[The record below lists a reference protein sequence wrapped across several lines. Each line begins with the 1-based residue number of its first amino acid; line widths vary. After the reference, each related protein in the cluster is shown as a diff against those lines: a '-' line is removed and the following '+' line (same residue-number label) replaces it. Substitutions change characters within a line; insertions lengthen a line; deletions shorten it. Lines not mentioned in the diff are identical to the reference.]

1 MLLEVP
7 WIWALPLS
15 FLVTLKTASFELG
28 VGAGRATTQPVPWPS
43 ISFAGT
49 RVKAAVELLVFRPD
63 LLWTFGELG
72 QLVPDPGFLMASSSE
87 PVKALPAK
95 SLMPMI
101 ANGFESPS
109 FG

>member
-1 MLLEVP
+1 MLRDVP

-28 VGAGRATTQPVPWPS
+28 VGAGRATIHPVPWPS

-49 RVKAAVELLVFRPD
+49 GVKARVELFVFRPV
-63 LLWTFGELG
+63 LLATLGELG
-72 QLVPDPGFLMASSSE
+72 QLVPDPGFLIARTSE
-87 PVKALPAK
+87 PVNALPTNT
-95 SLMPMI
+95 LMPMI
-101 ANGFESPS
+101 AKAFESPS

>member
-1 MLLEVP
+1 MLFDMV

-15 FLVTLKTASFELG
+15 FFVTLKTASFELG

-49 RVKAAVELLVFRPD
+49 GVKAWVELLVLSPD
-63 LLWTFGELG
+63 FDWIFGELG
-72 QLVPDPGFLMASSSE
+72 QLDPEPGLWIARTSE
-87 PVKALPAK
+87 LVKALPRNW
-95 SLMPMI
+95 LIPMI